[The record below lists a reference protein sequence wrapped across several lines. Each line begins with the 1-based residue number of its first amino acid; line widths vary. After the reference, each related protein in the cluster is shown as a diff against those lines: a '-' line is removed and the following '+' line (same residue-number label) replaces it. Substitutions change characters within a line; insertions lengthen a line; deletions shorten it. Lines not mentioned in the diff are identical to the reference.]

1 MDVAELTV
9 KPAAFTDPNCTDV
22 ALRRLAP
29 EIVTGVPPAEGP
41 EIGLTPVTDGGP
53 EFPEAYVKRS
63 AAVTGLVPAGVVTGT
78 STTPC
83 TPAGAVTVLDVAVN
97 AVGARYEKLSA
108 AVMELVP
115 LGDVTVTSTVP
126 VPAGAVA
133 VMDVAEPTVK
143 DVAATNPNRTAVAP
157 VKAAPAT
164 VTCVPPASGP
174 EEGLI
179 A

>member
-1 MDVAELTV
+1 V
-9 KPAAFTDPNCTDV
+9 N
-22 ALRRLAP
+22 
-29 EIVTGVPPAEGP
+29 
-41 EIGLTPVTDGGP
+41 
-53 EFPEAYVKRS
+53 RS
-63 AAVTGLVPAGVVTGT
+63 ALPAGLVPPGVVTVT
-78 STTPC
+78 STTPAI
-83 TPAGAVTVLDVAVN
+83 PAGDVAVIWVADATLTPVASTVPN
-97 AVGARYEKLSA
+97 LTALAPVRLAPVMVTTVPPAVVPELGLTPLTAGGLRYEKTSA

-115 LGDVTVTSTVP
+115 LGVVTVTSTVP

-179 A
+179 AVTTGGPT